1 MRIPNNK
8 LEQVEF
14 KVNGDYKNLEVKP
27 KPRAGFLGIPP
38 DSYIEA
44 IKTDFQEALVKNGQ
58 YGDYAVA
65 TFEVDGD
72 TVSMFLNK
80 AEEWEEF
87 NSIGLDQPFAIYYEK
102 YEYTFKDK
110 KGVAY
115 KNRFTALWL

>member
-1 MRIPNNK
+1 MSIPPNK

-27 KPRAGFLGIPP
+27 KPRAGFLGIPVGT
-38 DSYIEA
+38 YIEA
-44 IKTDFQEALVKNGQ
+44 VKEEFQEAMVKTGQ

-65 TFEVDGD
+65 TFTVDGD
-72 TVSMFLNK
+72 KVSMFLSK

-110 KGVAY
+110 KGTAY
-115 KNRFTALWL
+115 KNRFTAL